1 MKKGKVRR
9 VIKTYSI
16 EQQEQWD
23 SIVRS
28 FSEHDIYWLNG
39 YVKAFMI
46 HGDGTPLLITY
57 ENGGTRGISVV
68 MKRDAAKHPDLAGKI
83 PEGEYTDISTPYG
96 YGGWLIEGEETEKL
110 FHAYEEWLR
119 ENGIISE
126 FVRFHPMI
134 RNHEPCAG
142 FYEVARLGEVVHID
156 LTSEEEIWSGFTAKN
171 RNVIRKAE
179 KNGVRIVAG
188 RTADMY
194 EQFRIIYNETMDG
207 DSAEP
212 YYYFE
217 KPFYDSLREDLSE
230 NAQIFQ
236 AEKDGKVIAA
246 SILLHC
252 NGRMNYHLSG
262 SLREYR
268 PLAPTNLLLYEAA
281 RWGCENGCR
290 TLYLGGGVGS
300 GEDSLFRFKR
310 AFSRGELNHFFIGK
324 KICDPEKYDMLTALR
339 SGIRNEGYFPKYRG

>member
-46 HGDGTPLLITY
+46 HGDGTPLLIAY

-68 MKRDAAKHPDLAGKI
+68 MKRDVAKHPDFAGKI
-83 PEGEYTDISTPYG
+83 PEGEYTDFSTPYG

-110 FHAYEEWLR
+110 FRAYEEWLR

-134 RNHEPCAG
+134 RNHEPCAD
-142 FYEVARLGEVVHID
+142 FYEVVRLGEVVHID

-171 RNVIRKAE
+171 RNVIRITA
-179 KNGVRIVAG
+179 VDMAG
-188 RTADMY
+188 RRLKLIRFDAEASFAEAVSSACGQAALQRLMRGNGNVEIDMV
-194 EQFRIIYNETMDG
+194 
-207 DSAEP
+207 
-212 YYYFE
+212 YY
-217 KPFYDSLREDLSE
+217 P
-230 NAQIFQ
+230 
-236 AEKDGKVIAA
+236 
-246 SILLHC
+246 SINSW
-252 NGRMNYHLSG
+252 NGR
-262 SLREYR
+262 
-268 PLAPTNLLLYEAA
+268 
-281 RWGCENGCR
+281 
-290 TLYLGGGVGS
+290 
-300 GEDSLFRFKR
+300 DSIQYVVQDFRC
-310 AFSRGELNHFFIGK
+310 ST
-324 KICDPEKYDMLTALR
+324 Y
-339 SGIRNEGYFPKYRG
+339 